1 MGVLDI
7 SSRDISKLSE
17 DGLQRLV
24 ALLCEAELEACV
36 LPPKFVVW
44 TDNTKAGDG
53 GVDVRVSTESRLGE
67 CGFIP
72 KGQTI
77 FQVKQSK
84 VPPSDIRRE
93 MHDKRCPQKL
103 RDAIAANFK
112 AGGAYVIVGGKAAVG
127 DGGINKRKE
136 EMRKVAREA
145 MPDIDPRNLCVD
157 FYGGDRIAQ
166 WVRRHASVALRLREE
181 LEMPV
186 GWQHYED
193 GKDWSAPR
201 QRISGKDEYVVGDDI
216 FLVDKR
222 RGKKLSLCEGINS
235 IRETVR
241 GGNFAV
247 RIVGLSGMGK
257 TRLVRALFDSTI
269 GELPLKKHEAIYGD
283 SGAEVKPSPVAFAR
297 TLVAEGRPVVL
308 IVDNCDK
315 EKHDELAD
323 ICAKSA
329 VKLITV
335 EFDIR
340 DHKPEGTDVFQL
352 ECESRQVVEELIYRR
367 YPGVHENNRCRI
379 AKLCGG
385 NPRMGLI
392 LAEGAVDTG
401 DLADLSDVLFVD
413 RLLWQNNEQDKA
425 LKQTAE
431 VCSLVY
437 SFGVGG
443 KNKEELAVLAKFAGR
458 DAADMRFD
466 VAELVRRGIAQQRG
480 NMRAILP
487 EALARYFAANALA
500 AIDNDD
506 ILRAVMSK
514 GRKRLLQSFS
524 HRLGYMHENK
534 HAQKI
539 AEKWLAPGGFLDA
552 QGKYPSMLQTA
563 VLENIAPALP
573 KNTLEFIM
581 RIADSG
587 ALSADFPHLEEY
599 ARLLFHLAYDKDLFN
614 DAAGLLVRIALLA
627 SDYHT
632 SEDAQSVLCTLFCYS
647 LSGTHAP
654 FSQRMA
660 FVEKM
665 TEADDRKEW
674 QLGLKLLESTMTRSR
689 SNSGLLLAG
698 FGARSR
704 DFGRNIR
711 GAEAREWFGAF
722 IDHTAKL
729 AISGKPV
736 AQEALHL
743 LAEQFRELWSSG
755 LEKELT
761 AAADKIA
768 AHDEQHEMAI
778 AVLEAIRYD
787 GDEMKPESLAQLQ
800 KIQKSLIPKEYDI
813 RGRFKMFFVADSKG
827 HHLLSNTD
835 MDGQDI
841 TPAKAEEYAR
851 KMGVDI
857 MRSASD
863 FKALLPDMLTASHHS
878 LSQLGRGIADG
889 CDGNY
894 QSVWGDFREHLRVI
908 PKDKFNVSVP
918 AGFVSGVAKKSQSDA
933 IDILNR
939 SVKDDALAPFYLH
952 LEPFTERLEGAKCR
966 IKQSIG
972 LGKVPP
978 HKYKFLAWG
987 RSHSAFNDADLAEII
1002 RLITPLSGGV
1012 DAAVEIL
1019 SMRFYD
1025 IREGQYTPDDSIR
1038 KCGREV
1044 VLGVDF
1050 SARDGSGMKSH
1061 SAGRI
1066 VDVCFSPP
1074 GAEEDRK
1081 QLRRTLA
1088 REIKRGNLSGNHKI
1102 LKLLAKWDPEGFLD
1116 DFLIVDDAY
1125 NLHPLRGPVG
1135 DIAEDVIIDWC
1146 EQKPGERCPLAAFV
1160 VRFFQEPQGED
1171 RTLTSV
1177 ARRLVGMIDD
1187 DHDKMKVLNNL
1198 WRGGNSRSCF
1208 VGSPVQMLEERLAL
1222 FVNLQRD
1229 GNPAVAEWAQQRAE
1243 GTKKNIQQEK
1253 LREEEDVSSE
1263 PEFERD
1269 RF

>member
-1 MGVLDI
+1 MRYNATMGVLDI

-458 DAADMRFD
+458 DAADMQFD

-480 NMRAILP
+480 DMRAILP
-487 EALARYFAANALA
+487 EALARHFAANALA

-506 ILRAVMSK
+506 ILRAVMDEE
-514 GRKRLLQSFS
+514 RERLLKSFS
-524 HRLGYMHENK
+524 RRLGYMHGNK
-534 HAQKI
+534 YARKI
-539 AEKWLAPGGFLDA
+539 ADRLFAPGGFLDV
-552 QGKYPSMLQTA
+552 QGKRPSKLQTT
-563 VLENIAPALP
+563 VLENIAPMLP
-573 KNTLEFIM
+573 ELTLEFIK
-581 RIADSG
+581 RAIGGDS
-587 ALSADFPHLEEY
+587 LSVKSPHLKKY
-599 ARLLFHLAYDKDLFN
+599 ARLLYHLAYDGEMFG
-614 DAAGLLVRIALLA
+614 DAAGLLSRLALL
-627 SDYHT
+627 DPGHRV
-632 SEDAQSVLCTLFCYS
+632 SEYARDILRPLFYYS
-647 LSGTHAP
+647 LSGTCAP
-654 FSQRMA
+654 LETRLEFVKTLMESQQP
-660 FVEKM
+660 EK
-665 TEADDRKEW
+665 W
-674 QLGLKLLESTMTRSR
+674 GLGLKLLSSTMTRR
-689 SNSGLLLAG
+689 RNNTLMLFDE
-698 FGARSR
+698 FGARARGFGYRASR
-704 DFGRNIR
+704 D
-711 GAEAREWFGAF
+711 WFQAF
-722 IDHTAKL
+722 IGYAAKVAVSDLPAAAGAGKVLADH
-729 AISGKPV
+729 
-736 AQEALHL
+736 
-743 LAEQFRELWSSG
+743 FRELWSFG
-755 LEKELT
+755 LVAELD
-761 AAADKIA
+761 AAAREIA
-768 AHDEQHEMAI
+768 KHDNHQDMAL
-778 AVLEAIRYD
+778 AVLATIRFEGDRMDEERRKRLLAIRD
-787 GDEMKPESLAQLQ
+787 LFAPRNLREK
-800 KIQKSLIPKEYDI
+800 
-813 RGRFKMFFVADSKG
+813 FKMFFVTDNR
-827 HHLLSNTD
+827 HHLLSHTGL
-835 MDGQDI
+835 DGRDVTVDQV
-841 TPAKAEEYAR
+841 AEHAR
-851 KMGVDI
+851 RMGVDI
-857 MRSASD
+857 MHSKSD
-863 FKALLPDMLTASHHS
+863 FKALLPDMLTTPHH
-878 LSQLGRGIADG
+878 LLFQVGMGLAEG
-889 CDGNY
+889 CDGDY
-894 QSVWGDFREHLRVI
+894 LRVWNDFRGALSGIPDPNKRFFAAPDGFMRV
-908 PKDKFNVSVP
+908 
-918 AGFVSGVAKKSQSDA
+918 VAKESDA
-933 IDILNR
+933 DAVDILEKAVTDDVFAPVYPR
-939 SVKDDALAPFYLH
+939 FEAAAQLSDESAIKRIEKSVGLRKAPAHAY
-952 LEPFTERLEGAKCR
+952 
-966 IKQSIG
+966 
-972 LGKVPP
+972 KV
-978 HKYKFLAWG
+978 FAWG
-987 RSHSAFNDADLAEII
+987 RNHEIYGDADLARII
-1002 RLITPLSGGV
+1002 RSIMTLEGGV
-1012 DAAVEIL
+1012 DAATEIL
-1019 SMRFYD
+1019 SMRFFNAED
-1025 IREGQYTPDDSIR
+1025 GQNDSDPAII
-1038 KCGREV
+1038 KCCREV
-1044 VLGVDF
+1044 AGSVDF
-1050 SARDGSGMKSH
+1050 AAWRNSGDMLYKL
-1061 SAGRI
+1061 GNI
-1066 VDVCFSPP
+1066 VAAAFVQ
-1074 GAEEDRK
+1074 AEAADESRALCRK
-1081 QLRRTLA
+1081 LAHAKIYQSEIRHILNPLA
-1088 REIKRGNLSGNHKI
+1088 RAH
-1102 LKLLAKWDPEGFLD
+1102 PCVFLD
-1116 DFLIVDDAY
+1116 ELVNSFDDDYFWHNSYLSSAIAAIKDGDDIIV
-1125 NLHPLRGPVG
+1125 R
-1135 DIAEDVIIDWC
+1135 WC
-1146 EQKPGERCPLAAFV
+1146 EQNPGDRCHRAAFV
-1160 VRFFQEPQGED
+1160 VNFFEGAEGEK
-1171 RTLTSV
+1171 RRLTSI
-1177 ARRLVGMIDD
+1177 ARRLIDKAP
-1187 DHDKMKVLNNL
+1187 DKTKVLDNL
-1198 WRGGNSRSCF
+1198 WEGEISWSGW
-1208 VGSPVQMLEERLAL
+1208 VGERVEMFENDLAL
-1222 FVNLQRD
+1222 FVNLQKD
-1229 GNPAVAEWAQQRAE
+1229 NNPAVAEWARQRADDTE
-1243 GTKKNIQQEK
+1243 KYIQREKQRAKNDEPSPSQF
-1253 LREEEDVSSE
+1253 EED
-1263 PEFERD
+1263 
-1269 RF
+1269 